1 MLHSN
6 SITIPDVIHF
16 RKHRRSSDIWLF
28 VLFLTILLLL
38 HSNGFANETRHKK
51 QQTIK
56 GTVVDEHNQPV
67 VGARVFIESRDWF
80 EIDKPNLETT
90 TDEKGRFTLTDEPLH
105 IEGQTLQAKDSQNRM
120 AQLSL
125 PYPSQKHLKQPDLN
139 QLRLQLKPPR
149 RVELE
154 VFDDAGKPVPAALAG
169 IMDLGKTWGIGRTDS
184 AGKIEFRVP
193 HDTDL
198 KYAIALRDGY
208 GADYRAYGL
217 KLEESIQPDAKPP
230 KFPDHP
236 VQLTL
241 DGAQPVKIKLESAE
255 GKPLSGIDIEPLTP
269 LFKPDQPLP
278 MPLMLMFY
286 TTRQL
291 VQTTDGT
298 GTIVFAWIPHW
309 QKQRM
314 YFGVHNKEYIPHRF
328 VYEPAKDKG
337 AFKVQLKPKKDSSE
351 KATFP

>member
-6 SITIPDVIHF
+6 SVTSPDLIHVGN
-16 RKHRRSSDIWLF
+16 HRRSPVFCLF
-28 VLFLTILLLL
+28 VLFLTIFLL
-38 HSNGFANETRHKK
+38 SQSKNFADENRIRK

-67 VGARVFIESRDWF
+67 AGARVFIESRDWF

-90 TDEKGRFTLTDEPLH
+90 TDAHGRFTLTDEPLH

-139 QLRLQLKPPR
+139 QLRLQLMPPR
-149 RVELE
+149 RVDLE
-154 VFDDAGKPVPAALAG
+154 VVDGDGKPVPAALAG
-169 IMDLGKTWGIGRTDS
+169 IMDLGKTWGIGRTDN

-198 KYAIALRDGY
+198 KYAIALRDGF

-217 KLEESIQPDAKPP
+217 KLEESIQPDANPP
-230 KFPDHP
+230 KFPGHP
-236 VQLTL
+236 VRLIL

-255 GKPLSGIDIEPLTP
+255 GKPLSGIDIEPQTS
-269 LFKPDQPLP
+269 LFKTDEPLP
-278 MPLMLMFY
+278 MPMMLMFY
-286 TTRQL
+286 ATRQL
-291 VQTTDGT
+291 VQTTDNT
-298 GTIVFAWIPHW
+298 GTIIFAWIPHW

-314 YFGVHNKEYIPHRF
+314 YFGVHNKEYLPLRIS
-328 VYEPAKDKG
+328 YEPARDKG
-337 AFKVQLKPKKDSSE
+337 ALKVQLKTKKDSTE
-351 KATFP
+351 KSTVP